1 MKQTIRRLA
10 VVLPLLLL
18 VSPLDAQIYRWVDD
32 AGVVHYS
39 KMPPP
44 AAAEREIRE
53 LDAKGRERDVRPA
66 PPTAEERER
75 AAQAR
80 EQQRLEAERL
90 EQERARQ
97 RAEATAREA
106 RVRQLHQTYASAD
119 DIREQRDRRLA
130 MVENTLLLSQ
140 SQEATLQR
148 ERERIAAQVE
158 GAKEGSSNLKQHQA
172 QLADLDRRI
181 AREQAFQE
189 RQRETMAEIEASAA
203 ADLEDYQRLVVPAL
217 P

>member
-1 MKQTIRRLA
+1 MTQTIRRLA
-10 VVLPLLLL
+10 VLLPLLFL
-18 VSPLDAQIYRWVDD
+18 VPPLDAQIYRWVDD

-39 KMPPP
+39 RTPPP

-53 LDAKGRERDVRPA
+53 LDARGLEREVRPA
-66 PPTAEERER
+66 PPTAEDRER
-75 AAQAR
+75 AALAR

-97 RAEATAREA
+97 QAEAAAREV
-106 RVRQLHQTYASAD
+106 RVRQLHQAYASVE
-119 DIREQRDRRLA
+119 DIEEQRDRRLG
-130 MVENTLLLSQ
+130 MVQNALLLSER
-140 SQEATLQR
+140 QEVTLQR
-148 ERERIAAQVE
+148 ERDRIAAQVE
-158 GAKEGSSNLKQHQA
+158 GAREGSNLQQYQA

-181 AREQAFQE
+181 AREHAFQE

-203 ADLEDYQRLVVPAL
+203 ADLEDYQRLVLPAL

>member
-1 MKQTIRRLA
+1 MTQTIRRLA
-10 VVLPLLLL
+10 VLLPLLFL
-18 VSPLDAQIYRWVDD
+18 VPPLDAQIYRWVDD

-39 KMPPP
+39 RTPPP

-53 LDAKGRERDVRPA
+53 LDARGLEREVRPA
-66 PPTAEERER
+66 PPTAEGRER

-97 RAEATAREA
+97 QAEAAAREV
-106 RVRQLHQTYASAD
+106 RVRQLHQAYASVE
-119 DIREQRDRRLA
+119 DIEEQRDRRLG
-130 MVENTLLLSQ
+130 MVQNALLLSER
-140 SQEATLQR
+140 QEVTLQR
-148 ERERIAAQVE
+148 ERDRIAAQVE
-158 GAKEGSSNLKQHQA
+158 GAREGSNLQQYQA

-181 AREQAFQE
+181 AREHAFQE

-203 ADLEDYQRLVVPAL
+203 ADLEDYQRLVLPAL